1 MKQLFLSFAVILAAA
16 VSLTSC
22 MDDKGPNTVYYTNIV
37 TFQKN
42 IPSYM
47 VFEYQKINDSPLIE
61 LQARG
66 QMDTKAL
73 PEGGRCLITYSYA
86 DKEQQGGSGIIN
98 LNMVQHCYTDTVES
112 ATDIPEVFS
121 LPYVTSAL
129 QRSGTWLNLYCR
141 TGYVEKFFGRK
152 FDIRVDA
159 ATINDEYP
167 QLYLSTSVAEGTEVG
182 AATNTYVSVNIQ
194 PVWSL
199 ATCKGV
205 DVHVYAS
212 GPTSESTFRFEKSDS
227 SQQ

>member
-86 DKEQQGGSGIIN
+86 AAPLLWGHHHFCSHCLKSPSSHVLSSG
-98 LNMVQHCYTDTVES
+98 
-112 ATDIPEVFS
+112 
-121 LPYVTSAL
+121 
-129 QRSGTWLNLYCR
+129 
-141 TGYVEKFFGRK
+141 
-152 FDIRVDA
+152 
-159 ATINDEYP
+159 
-167 QLYLSTSVAEGTEVG
+167 
-182 AATNTYVSVNIQ
+182 
-194 PVWSL
+194 
-199 ATCKGV
+199 
-205 DVHVYAS
+205 VH
-212 GPTSESTFRFEKSDS
+212 PI
-227 SQQ
+227 